1 MLKTYY
7 NSVDGRVS
15 DEQHKRIVAMEA
27 ALEIA
32 KASVG
37 ATTSIARS
45 DKTECDLKCVAQ
57 EISTLANAI
66 QSYMDAK

>member
-1 MLKTYY
+1 MHKTYF

-15 DEQHKRIVAMEA
+15 DEQHKRIVAMDA

-37 ATTSIARS
+37 ASTANGRS
-45 DKTECDLKCVAQ
+45 DKAEYDLKYVAQ